1 LLIKIFYQQLDL
13 IYIWW

>member
-1 LLIKIFYQQLDL
+1 LIKIFYQQLDL